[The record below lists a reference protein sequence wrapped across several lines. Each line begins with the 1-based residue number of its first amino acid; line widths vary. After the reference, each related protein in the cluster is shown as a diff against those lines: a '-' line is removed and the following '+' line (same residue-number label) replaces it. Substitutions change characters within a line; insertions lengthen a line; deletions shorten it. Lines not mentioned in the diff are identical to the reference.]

1 MDYSLPGSSAHGISH
16 GQRQEC
22 WNGLP
27 FPSSGDLP
35 NPGIYP
41 SLLHL
46 QVDFLPLSY
55 QGSPLEITLESKGS
69 KDSVFIL
76 TLDLILVLFHHIS
89 LLNRIQYL
97 TSCMKFW
104 ILESAYDF
112 APSFL
117 CFSTSEVLMY
127 NLCLL

>member
-1 MDYSLPGSSAHGISH
+1 MLEWVAISFFRGSS
-16 GQRQEC
+16 QPR
-22 WNGLP
+22 
-27 FPSSGDLP
+27 DLP

-46 QVDFLPLSY
+46 QVDFLPLSH
-55 QGSPLEITLESKGS
+55 QGSPLEITLESKGG

-76 TLDLILVLFHHIS
+76 TLDLILVLFHHIL

-112 APSFL
+112 ASSFL
-117 CFSTSEVLMY
+117 CFSTPEVFL
-127 NLCLL
+127 NV